1 MYFRKPNAI
10 FTTLSA
16 DWLSRRGELVWRTSR
31 VSITYCALG
40 INYTASVRQLYL
52 HFFWGPIS
60 VRTFTIPKEINLSI
74 STMLLTLNLLAKVM
88 KLAWIT
94 VCFSYFIF
102 LRIIFAPTYL
112 NISRH
117 SGVILST
124 QDIFM
129 RYLTHS
135 YSNSEEVFRF
145 AMIFN
150 IRGTNRW
157 ANPWKSSLLLVL
169 SNS

>member
-1 MYFRKPNAI
+1 MYFREPNAI

-40 INYTASVRQLYL
+40 INYIALKRQLYL

-60 VRTFTIPKEINLSI
+60 NRTFTIPKEINLSI
-74 STMLLTLNLLAKVM
+74 STMLLTHNFLAKFINF
-88 KLAWIT
+88 AWIT
-94 VCFSYFIF
+94 VLFSYFIL

-117 SGVILST
+117 YGLILST
-124 QDIFM
+124 QDIFI

-135 YSNSEEVFRF
+135 CNNSEELFRF
-145 AMIFN
+145 AIIFN

-157 ANPWKSSLLLVL
+157 ANPWKSSLLLVI